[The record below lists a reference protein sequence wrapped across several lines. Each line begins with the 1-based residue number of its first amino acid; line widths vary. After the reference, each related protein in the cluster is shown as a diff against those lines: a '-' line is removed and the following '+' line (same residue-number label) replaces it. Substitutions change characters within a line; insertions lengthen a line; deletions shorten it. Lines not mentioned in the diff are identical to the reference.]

1 MPDVLD
7 LPTETTVATD
17 LQQPR
22 DEVRQPATKPQ
33 RATPVL
39 ADPKTRELAKA
50 LYLQGQPY
58 KEIEAATGVRQ
69 GTIRGWAMRDEWS
82 NLVKLTKAIP
92 KQVIGRM
99 SVNVNVA
106 SPAASEQ
113 SARVRNAL
121 GAAVESQAM
130 ALAASETRL
139 EDLPNTPARQGQAA
153 VLKTIAD
160 AASTI
165 FDWDSQ
171 HTPGIIVIGDVEG
184 REPESTPIDVAGSVE
199 QLPESADT
207 TTGGVPTEPTGLT

>member
-7 LPTETTVATD
+7 LPTSTEPSTD
-17 LQQPR
+17 AQPTLNSVNNTKR
-22 DEVRQPATKPQ
+22 TKP
-33 RATPVL
+33 
-39 ADPKTRELAKA
+39 PKTDKAIVETAKA
-50 LYLQGQPY
+50 LYFQGNSL
-58 KEIEAATGVRQ
+58 KSIATQLNLNPSTVRF
-69 GTIRGWAMRDEWS
+69 WS
-82 NLVKLTKAIP
+82 FNQRWPELAGKAKQLTQLSQVK
-92 KQVIGRM
+92 M

-121 GAAVESQAM
+121 GAAVESQAI

-184 REPESTPIDVAGSVE
+184 REPESTPIDVQSSVAQVTE
-199 QLPESADT
+199 GADT
-207 TTGGVPTEPTGLT
+207 TTGSVPS